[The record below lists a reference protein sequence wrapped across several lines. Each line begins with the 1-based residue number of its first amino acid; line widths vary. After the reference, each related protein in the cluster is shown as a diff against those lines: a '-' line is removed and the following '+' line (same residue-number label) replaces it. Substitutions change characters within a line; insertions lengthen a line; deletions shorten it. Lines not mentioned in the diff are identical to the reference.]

1 MASGALSDWLVTV
14 LVLGLRIAPVFA
26 FAPPFTLVRI
36 PRLFRVLF
44 ALGLSASLVA
54 AHPGMAL
61 LPAAQFSALSI
72 AAAHELGLG
81 AMIVL
86 AFQLA
91 FGALYLAGRTID
103 IQAGFGLAVL
113 IDPTSQS
120 QLPLVGTLFAYAAG
134 AVFFAFDG
142 HIELLRFMS
151 ATLDAVPLGHWQ
163 MPHSIERVT
172 AFMALT
178 CLTAFGVAG
187 ASIVT
192 LFLIDMSIAFLSRT
206 VPQMNVLVFGFQ
218 VKTIALL
225 FVLPMSF
232 GIGGA
237 LIMRLMTA
245 TLEALPRLI

>member
-1 MASGALSDWLVTV
+1 MTSSGLPDWIVTV
-14 LVLGLRIAPVFA
+14 LVLGLRIAPAFA
-26 FAPPFTLVRI
+26 FAPPFTLIRI

-44 ALGLSASLVA
+44 AVGLSAALIA

-61 LPAAQFSALSI
+61 LSAAHISALPAA
-72 AAAHELGLG
+72 AARELGLG
-81 AMIVL
+81 IMIVL

-91 FGALYLAGRTID
+91 FGALYLAGRTLD
-103 IQAGFGLAVL
+103 IQAGFGLSVL
-113 IDPTSQS
+113 IDPTTQGAV
-120 QLPLVGTLFAYAAG
+120 PMIGTLFAYAAG

-142 HIELLRFMS
+142 HVELLRFLS
-151 ATLDAVPLGHWQ
+151 ATLDAVPLGQWQ

-192 LFLIDMSIAFLSRT
+192 LFLIDMSIAMLSRT

-225 FVLPMSF
+225 LVLPMSF
-232 GIGGA
+232 GVGGA
-237 LIMRLMTA
+237 LIVRLMTA

>member
-1 MASGALSDWLVTV
+1 MSYGALSDWVVTV

-26 FAPPFTLVRI
+26 FAPPFTLIRI

-44 ALGLSASLVA
+44 AFGLSASLIA

-61 LPAAQFSALSI
+61 VPAAPFSGLLV

-81 AMIVL
+81 LMIVL

-113 IDPTSQS
+113 IDPTTQS

-142 HIELLRFMS
+142 HIELLRFLS
-151 ATLDAVPLGHWQ
+151 ATLDAVPLGHWA

-178 CLTAFGVAG
+178 CLTAFGIAG

-192 LFLIDMSIAFLSRT
+192 LFLIDMAIALLSRT

-218 VKTIALL
+218 VKTVALL
-225 FVLPMSF
+225 LVLPMSF

-237 LIMRLMTA
+237 LIVRLMTA